1 MRGGWSSSPTGSSTP
16 ARASSYC
23 TRSTSVRRLHP
34 VPIITFQDL
43 KKDPIKELKKVLRYL
58 KVEVNQARL
67 ECLEEHTE
75 GHMKRTQQSV
85 ADPYNDQVKRTINKI
100 IKTANNLLIKKKK
113 VKILDYL
120 VK

>member
-1 MRGGWSSSPTGSSTP
+1 M
-16 ARASSYC
+16 
-23 TRSTSVRRLHP
+23 
-34 VPIITFQDL
+34 
-43 KKDPIKELKKVLRYL
+43 KKVLRYL

-67 ECLEEHTE
+67 ECLEQHTE
-75 GHMKRTQQSV
+75 GRMKRTQQRV
-85 ADPYNDQVKRTINKI
+85 VDPYNDQVKRTINKI

>member
-1 MRGGWSSSPTGSSTP
+1 
-16 ARASSYC
+16 
-23 TRSTSVRRLHP
+23 
-34 VPIITFQDL
+34 
-43 KKDPIKELKKVLRYL
+43 
-58 KVEVNQARL
+58 
-67 ECLEEHTE
+67 
-75 GHMKRTQQSV
+75 MKRTQQSV